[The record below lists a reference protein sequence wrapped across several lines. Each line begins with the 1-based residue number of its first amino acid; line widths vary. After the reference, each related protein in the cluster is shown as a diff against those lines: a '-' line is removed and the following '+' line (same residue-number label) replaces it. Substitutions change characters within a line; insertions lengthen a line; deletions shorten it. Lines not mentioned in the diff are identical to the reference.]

1 MSNEH
6 TAHTRALLI
15 GPFPPPVGGDTVLTA
30 NLSRSRFW
38 SEGGIVL
45 DRVDTSAGDRVRL
58 PDERLGPG
66 DLLRGARIVAL
77 VASKLRRSDVVLLW
91 CNNRFVVTA
100 GLGIMLCC
108 RVARRPLFVK
118 VFGGYLA
125 ERLARLS
132 SPWRRFAVELLRGVD
147 CVFAETKALEREL
160 VAGAGLPAGR
170 VALLPNYIPSGVAAA
185 ASPGR
190 RFSGKCVFF
199 GQMKREKG
207 IFEIVE
213 AIGAREAFS
222 CDFYGPFAERDRRAF
237 HEAISGHPN
246 LRYRGV
252 VEPGSVIRAAREYDV
267 LLLPTFHPSEGYP
280 AVILEA
286 YAAGIP
292 VVATRWRSIPE
303 IVIDGE
309 TGLLVSVHSPS
320 EIIGALDALRAAPGR
335 YETMCRKASEFV
347 RSFSEEEVV
356 GRMLVPA
363 VAAAASRRRRG
374 RRSSTCRP

>member
-45 DRVDTSAGDRVRL
+45 DCVDTSAGDRVRL
-58 PDERLGPG
+58 PDEPLGPG
-66 DLLRGARIVAL
+66 DLLRGARIVAR

-91 CNNRFVVTA
+91 GNNRFVVTA

-132 SPWRRFAVELLRGVD
+132 SPWRRSAVALLRGVE

-160 VAGAGLPAGR
+160 VDRAGLPAGR
-170 VALLPNYIPSGVAAA
+170 VALLPNYIPSGAAA

-213 AIGAREAFS
+213 AIGAREDCS

-237 HEAISGHPN
+237 LETISGRAN

-252 VEPGSVIRAAREYDV
+252 VEPGGVIRAAREYDA

-286 YAAGIP
+286 YAAGLP

-320 EIIGALDALRAAPGR
+320 EMLGALDALRADPGR

-347 RSFSEEEVV
+347 RSFSEDEVV
-356 GRMLVPA
+356 GRTLVPR
-363 VAAAASRRRRG
+363 VAAAASRRRRV
-374 RRSSTCRP
+374 RC